1 MNSDQEIES
10 PEMCSE
16 ESTHTVKESVEKLF
30 SLINTEFSRSSVPDE
45 EEDFSLLKQIC
56 EAKANI
62 LKDNPFWSAF
72 DDTTLLSNRALG
84 RLDWLDA
91 EGQWDG
97 VNNIENYKVIKE
109 ALRDLREF
117 NPNWKLEEQEII
129 RRVMCSYCGTVKS
142 VPEKEETLPEDNPE
156 KQKTDFS

>member
-1 MNSDQEIES
+1 MNSDQETES

-30 SLINTEFSRSSVPDE
+30 SLINTEFSRPPVPNE

-62 LKDNPFWSAF
+62 LKDNPFWSVF

-97 VNNIENYKVIKE
+97 VKNIENYKVIKE

-142 VPEKEETLPEDNPE
+142 IPDKKTLLENNPE
-156 KQKTDFS
+156 KAEK